1 MTTIPAPTAPQEE
14 WPDADFDLPEGD
26 HIRSLDVE
34 SDKEDEDD
42 DAMDWDL
49 EMDLGMTGG
58 AKAKAV
64 VSGLAARNEL
74 SRLSSGGMITIRPP
88 LTCQEE
94 EDEEDDE
101 GVSTIKVAALTSTLK
116 AVVKPPPT
124 PIDED
129 FESAFALPSDL
140 TQLSLAPLPLSHRS
154 SKNSLEWG
162 DRDQTSS
169 SQSSD
174 AYSTLGFADGSS
186 SNSVSSLSLPG
197 TEESEC
203 DEDESELEGLV
214 IPSGLFES
222 GQGGKHLKKMLEM
235 KKKVQITEHR
245 AKVASPDPEDDFEM
259 GLVIEDDDDF
269 SPSRLIKQTH
279 RFATRSKS
287 APARAL
293 IPTRPPSRLRADR
306 AKSPVNPPV
315 SSARQLQRIKL
326 SSSPPPR
333 PPTSARAQTYKE
345 ALSAAPPT
353 PTNSFLSPKPGSL
366 RGQKSH
372 SGLKPPTP
380 PSTQRKGLTRKASLS
395 SLMESS
401 SSQAAGSGMAPTAG
415 SSTKLARYDAPTA
428 ASRAKSHTS
437 STSRIHALDFIV
449 PPTRPSTPSSN
460 PVALRLTMPT
470 SMRMKSRPA
479 LSSVFPGPSNAGTS
493 AIAPPQPT
501 HRATSPL
508 PPRPPSSMSLRNRAT
523 QSQTPPIPSS
533 SSAPKLLRRPK
544 RQRTYGDGTEL
555 DAFDDL
561 PTDRDKEGK
570 FRVQP
575 KATSR
580 GGHVTNL
587 SKSSDKDKDRER
599 GTLRKK
605 GRKDGSS
612 PTPDSSGALAPSTNT
627 LRRTGR
633 IEFPRAA
640 SGAELA
646 VKKKKDA
653 SSPVLGHTRRKPT
666 LIRHL
671 GGPSGPKVV
680 GDMKWNPL
688 TLRWEGNDQVLR
700 DFDAAVGTSTRPA
713 LITHL
718 TGSSIGSPVGSF
730 AAGARKV
737 GNMIFD
743 PTRMC
748 WISTLPPDEE
758 EPDVFAELADD
769 EEDDGWETKGGT
781 IRATQQGCTSGTA
794 SDTTSGSLT
803 SAIVI
808 TAPSPARSRT
818 RTTSESESDR
828 GSRASIVYDVADDF
842 VEVCR
847 AAEERHR
854 SEMRGWRSSI
864 SRQTGPFGEPDR
876 SNLHEIRALATRKY

>member
-1 MTTIPAPTAPQEE
+1 MSTIPAPLLPLAREE
-14 WPDADFDLPEGD
+14 WPDADFDLPDGD
-26 HIRSLDVE
+26 HIRSLEVE
-34 SDKEDEDD
+34 SDKEDDEDED
-42 DAMDWDL
+42 DAMDWDI
-49 EMDLGMTGG
+49 EMDLGKTGG

-64 VSGLAARNEL
+64 VAGMAARSHF
-74 SRLSSGGMITIRPP
+74 SRIVSGNMITIRPP

-94 EDEEDDE
+94 EDEDDDE
-101 GVSTIKVAALTSTLK
+101 GVSTIKVAALQM
-116 AVVKPPPT
+116 AAAKPPPS

-129 FESAFALPSDL
+129 IESAFALPSDL
-140 TQLSLAPLPLSHRS
+140 TQLSLAPLSLSHRS

-162 DRDQTSS
+162 DHTSS

-174 AYSTLGFADGSS
+174 AYSSLGLADASSS
-186 SNSVSSLSLPG
+186 SNSVSSLSLHE

-203 DEDESELEGLV
+203 DENESELEGLV
-214 IPSGLFES
+214 VPSGLFES
-222 GQGGKHLKKMLEM
+222 SQSAKHLKKMLEL
-235 KKKVQITEHR
+235 KKQVMITDQR
-245 AKVASPDPEDDFEM
+245 VKVASPDPEDDFEM
-259 GLVIEDDDDF
+259 GLLIEDDDDF
-269 SPSRLIKQTH
+269 SPSRLVNAKQNQ
-279 RFATRSKS
+279 RYNRSKS

-293 IPTRPPSRLRADR
+293 LHIRPPSRMRADR
-306 AKSPVNPPV
+306 AKSPVNPPI

-333 PPTSARAQTYKE
+333 PLCTRALTYKE
-345 ALSAAPPT
+345 ALSAAPPP

-395 SLMESS
+395 SLMECST
-401 SSQAAGSGMAPTAG
+401 SQASGSGIVVTAG
-415 SSTKLARYDAPTA
+415 PSSGKLARYEAPTA

-437 STSRIHALDFIV
+437 STSRIHGLDFIV

-460 PVALRLTMPT
+460 PAALRLTMPT
-470 SMRMKSRPA
+470 SIRMKSRPA
-479 LSSVFPGPSNAGTS
+479 LSSVFPGPATVTTLP
-493 AIAPPQPT
+493 APQPS
-501 HRATSPL
+501 HRATSPI
-508 PPRPPSSMSLRNRAT
+508 PHRPPSTISLRSRAAQT
-523 QSQTPPIPSS
+523 TQTPLIPST
-533 SSAPKLLRRPK
+533 SAPKLLRRPK

-561 PTDRDKEGK
+561 PTDRDKEGR

-575 KATSR
+575 KATNR
-580 GGHVTNL
+580 GPVVTL
-587 SKSSDKDKDRER
+587 SKSSDKEKDKET
-599 GTLRKK
+599 GTMCKK
-605 GRKDGSS
+605 GRKDVAS
-612 PTPDSSGALAPSTNT
+612 PDVSGALAPATNT

-633 IEFPRAA
+633 IEFPKT
-640 SGAELA
+640 SGPEIS
-646 VKKKKDA
+646 VKRKKDA

-671 GGPSGPKVV
+671 GSASGPKVV
-680 GDMKWNPL
+680 GEMKWNPT

-700 DFDAAVGTSTRPA
+700 DFDTVVGTSTRPA

-748 WISTLPPDEE
+748 WVSTLHPDEE
-758 EPDVFAELADD
+758 EPDVFADLADD
-769 EEDDGWETKGGT
+769 EDDENAWEAKGGT
-781 IRATQQGCTSGTA
+781 IRASQGCTSGTM
-794 SDTTSGSLT
+794 SDTSGLT
-803 SAIVI
+803 KSAIII
-808 TAPSPARSRT
+808 TAPSPAHSRI
-818 RTTSESESDR
+818 RTNSESESDR

-842 VEVCR
+842 VEICR

-854 SEMRGWRSSI
+854 QEIKGWRT
-864 SRQTGPFGEPDR
+864 SRQTDPFGSPDR
-876 SNLHEIRALATRKY
+876 QDLYEIRALATRKY